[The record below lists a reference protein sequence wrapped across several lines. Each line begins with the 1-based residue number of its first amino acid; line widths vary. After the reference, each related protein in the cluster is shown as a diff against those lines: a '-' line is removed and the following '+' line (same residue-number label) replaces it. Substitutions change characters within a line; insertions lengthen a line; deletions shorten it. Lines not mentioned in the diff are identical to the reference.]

1 MGPEF
6 TTQQTFVS
14 IILLVPLNINF
25 YAKFD
30 MIFIEVIQDNKL
42 NI

>member
-6 TTQQTFVS
+6 TTLQTFVII
-14 IILLVPLNINF
+14 IILIPLNINF
-25 YAKFD
+25 YKFD
-30 MIFIEVIQDNKL
+30 MSFIQDNINKL